1 MNMVHF
7 LQEIL
12 DIPLLGGK
20 FRSWV
25 ENSGLVW
32 KIPVSGRKF
41 PVSGG
46 IFQDKII
53 DNYPGRFRRRQVV
66 VLQHNVPGPEFWG
79 ILFAVRI
86 LSDLCCKPCL
96 ELYLIYSESHCRT
109 VSGSCC
115 KGVRVMVFFR
125 LYDPWRRLCLMYFV
139 SHGKDSF

>member
-1 MNMVHF
+1 MKMVHF

-25 ENSGLVW
+25 ENSSLVW

-46 IFQDKII
+46 KFQAMLI

-66 VLQHNVPGPEFWG
+66 VLRHNVPGLEFSG
-79 ILFAVRI
+79 ILFAV
-86 LSDLCCKPCL
+86 
-96 ELYLIYSESHCRT
+96 
-109 VSGSCC
+109 
-115 KGVRVMVFFR
+115 
-125 LYDPWRRLCLMYFV
+125 
-139 SHGKDSF
+139 